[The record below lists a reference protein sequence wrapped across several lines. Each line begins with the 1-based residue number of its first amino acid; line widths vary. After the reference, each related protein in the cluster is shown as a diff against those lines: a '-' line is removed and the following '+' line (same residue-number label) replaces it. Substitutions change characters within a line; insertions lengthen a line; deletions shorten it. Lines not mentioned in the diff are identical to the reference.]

1 MPKTLFRDNYYYEL
15 TTSSLTI
22 YKYDIYDENYIKI
35 EQCYLKQLPR
45 KYLDIISEFQAQEQ
59 IKTYGLEDSL
69 KNIKIS
75 V

>member
-15 TTSSLTI
+15 TSRSLTI

-35 EQCYLKQLPR
+35 DQCYLNQLPR
-45 KYLDIISEFQAQEQ
+45 KYVDIIIEFQSQEQ
-59 IKTYGLEDSL
+59 LKTHGLETSL

>member
-22 YKYDIYDENYIKI
+22 YKYNLYDENYIKI
-35 EQCYLKQLPR
+35 DQCFLKLLPR
-45 KYLDIISEFQAQEQ
+45 KYMDIINQFQAQDQ
-59 IKTYGLEDSL
+59 LKTQNIDVSL

>member
-15 TTSSLTI
+15 TSISLTI

-35 EQCYLKQLPR
+35 DQCYLKQLPR
-45 KYLDIISEFQAQEQ
+45 KYLDIISEFQAQEK
-59 IKTYGLEDSL
+59 IKIYSLEASL

>member
-15 TTSSLTI
+15 TSSSLTI

-35 EQCYLKQLPR
+35 DQCYLKQLPR

-59 IKTYGLEDSL
+59 IKTNGLEFSL

>member
-59 IKTYGLEDSL
+59 IK

>member
-22 YKYDIYDENYIKI
+22 YKYNLYDENYIKI
-35 EQCYLKQLPR
+35 DQCFLKQLPR
-45 KYLDIISEFQAQEQ
+45 KYMDIINQFQAQDQ
-59 IKTYGLEDSL
+59 LKTQNIDVSL

>member
-15 TTSSLTI
+15 TSSALTI

-35 EQCYLKQLPR
+35 DQCYLKQLPR
-45 KYLDIISEFQAQEQ
+45 KYVDIITEFQAQEQ
-59 IKTYGLEDSL
+59 IKTNALESSL